1 MQMLRLLLVE
11 MYLHL
16 CSRQQKKKKEFCFV
30 PIKNEHSGRKIVHIL
45 FVISFEKQCFAA
57 LGTNLKYIHTYFCL
71 KQ

>member
-1 MQMLRLLLVE
+1 MNADAQTSAGWNVFTLMLKATE
-11 MYLHL
+11 
-16 CSRQQKKKKEFCFV
+16 KKKKNSVFF
-30 PIKNEHSGRKIVHIL
+30 PLKMNTTKIVCIL